1 MNTFINVSTSSAYV
15 ALPDMGCN
23 VVRIHNPNAVTVDVQ
38 LNGGGGVVTI
48 PASSARTFY
57 GLTNAK
63 SVAVRR
69 TDLSATP
76 VTVQA
81 EIIG

>member
-23 VVRIHNPNAVTVDVQ
+23 VVRVHNPNAVTVDVQ

-48 PASSARTFY
+48 PASAARTFY
-57 GLTNAK
+57 SLTNAK
-63 SVAVRR
+63 AVAVRR

-81 EIIG
+81 EVIG